1 MADSRTDRDYQDI
14 SDEIDSQRSD
24 MNDSLLGRI
33 RAMVDESSSSISSS
47 HDVGSILTNLS
58 RSASVRQLLDTPAGF
73 RQPVHT
79 GSGDLALVPTGSGV
93 LHPKPDQITNLRL
106 TREQLEAMHDTDLDW
121 EMYGYGIDYVKKDN
135 EGI

>member
-1 MADSRTDRDYQDI
+1 LADSRPDSDYQDI

-58 RSASVRQLLDTPAGF
+58 RSASVRQLLDTHTPEGF
-73 RQPVHT
+73 RHHT
-79 GSGDLALVPTGSGV
+79 SSGDLALVPTGSGE
-93 LHPKPDQITNLRL
+93 LHPKPDPITNLRL

-121 EMYGYGIDYVKKDN
+121 EMYALMVEIQQIYIY
-135 EGI
+135 I